1 MILSFQPCC
10 SNCAASI
17 KLKLPFFTI
26 DFFPTSK
33 NSVQFCTWYRI
44 LYDLNLYVTGS
55 ISTIFYISL
64 LFLILCLTWI
74 VVIPFKWGFTNAS
87 SLKLHPMVVSCCDT
101 SPPYTKTMAKMAPR
115 KKTHG
120 GGAIISALIKFLHPS
135 TLIREKNPNPK
146 NCQRLEGCKM
156 L

>member
-101 SPPYTKTMAKMAPR
+101 SPTIYQNNGKNGTPKEDSWWWCHHFCPDQVP
-115 KKTHG
+115 
-120 GGAIISALIKFLHPS
+120 PS
-135 TLIREKNPNPK
+135 IHLDQGEEPK
-146 NCQRLEGCKM
+146 PQELPEA
-156 L
+156 